1 MDLFEL
7 LPGNSADQLRSHV
20 ETEIAT
26 WLEDHHVDGDAQI
39 LRRLAELGLR
49 GVDVLISLAQ
59 IKSCYKYKYR
69 LQRQSL
75 HHIVALAQSQPM
87 LQELIQDRPYLL
99 AKVGIIYE
107 HAPAFLFDG
116 QASQQDLNDCVI
128 NFAKNYLAHFL
139 DYAVKPDGSPLT
151 SPYQVLLPT
160 FWDGDLWHPAAYL
173 QQAYERNLQGVEYY
187 IDFHPFQVGFNKL
200 LPEDFNARHREL
212 IREWVERTHL
222 KLSIHGAVVGPYS
235 TPTFMGQQLY
245 YDPVDAMEVQKETI
259 LLAQDIGAP
268 SVVLHL
274 VDPHRLP
281 ELAELIETAAGSQV
295 RVTVEN
301 YYYTEKI
308 QQTSAQVIEV
318 LNALLPLLSAE
329 TRRHN
334 FGITFDPG
342 HYNIEGDDPI
352 IAALH
357 MSQWCR
363 DQKVH
368 FTKIHATTNY
378 GPLRCFPPNFSSD
391 AHDRVSHIGINNQ
404 LVTQIVRWNGH
415 TPLVTAEQIHP
426 LTERDIRFI
435 DDAQTAPLEQEYAL
449 LVQRGKAL
457 IAGQADELMT
467 PEDSTVEPYQFIAGL
482 LGLEALQRYLVYR
495 QVQGIAEMTV
505 ETAEA
510 STLLLM
516 KASTATQRQALRH
529 LPTILQAAIAAEGEV
544 SQHSIGAICTRLR
557 DALLAEIQRDDLN
570 LIFADRH
577 LYHTDETIC
586 QEGAID
592 DAMFY
597 IKNGQAQVFIGG
609 VYMATLEAGEIFG
622 EMSLFYGIPR
632 SATVKASTDDT
643 EIGLLK
649 RERLVASLYHKEKG
663 GKTILRRLYSLL
675 PERLRNLD
683 IKYSQALQLLQS
695 LAPSRAETLANTTID
710 ANLEL
715 DSAFEAM
722 SLEELYTLFGLDRVY
737 APDEVVFPQDTVAN
751 GAYIVKS
758 GAVRVIRR
766 DIQRLDSKDVACID
780 IEALEKMF
788 RRDQFYFPSV
798 SRAADDLVL
807 ARLGS
812 KEIIGEVAL
821 IDESDHS
828 ATIVSEGAT
837 LGYMT
842 KEDFDRISE
851 MDVAVSDKFLLTL
864 CSSMMSR
871 INRLNQEYLHV
882 LSEVR
887 RL

>member
-1 MDLFEL
+1 MDLFGL
-7 LPGNSADQLRSHV
+7 IPGNSADQFRSHV

-26 WLEDHHVDGDAQI
+26 WLEDRHVDGDVQI
-39 LRRLAELGLR
+39 LQRLAELGLR

-59 IKSCYKYKYR
+59 IKSSYKYKYG

-75 HHIVALAQSQPM
+75 DDIVTLAYSQPT
-87 LQELIQDRPYLL
+87 LQKLIQNRPYLL

-107 HAPAFLFDG
+107 HAPAFLFNG
-116 QASQQDLNDCVI
+116 QASQQELHDCVI
-128 NFAKNYLAHFL
+128 NFANNYSAHFL
-139 DYAVKPDGSPLT
+139 DYADKPDGSPLT
-151 SPYQVLLPT
+151 SPYHVLLPT
-160 FWDGDLWHPAAYL
+160 FWSGELWHPAAYL

-187 IDFHPFQVGFNKL
+187 IDFHPFQVSLNKL
-200 LPEDFNARHREL
+200 LPEDFSAGHREL

-222 KLSIHGAVVGPYS
+222 ELSIHGAVVGPYS
-235 TPTFMGQQLY
+235 SPAFMGQQLY

-259 LLAQDIGAP
+259 LLAQDIGAS

-274 VDPHRLP
+274 VDPYRLP

-308 QQTSAQVIEV
+308 QQTSEQVIEV

-329 TRRHN
+329 TRHHN

-352 IAALH
+352 IAALR

-391 AHDRVSHIGINNQ
+391 VHDQVSRIGINNQ
-404 LVTQIVRWNGH
+404 FVTQIVRWNGY

-449 LVQRGKAL
+449 IVQRGKTL
-457 IAGQADELMT
+457 LAGQANELLT
-467 PEDSTVEPYQFIAGL
+467 PRETTIEAYQFIAGL
-482 LGLEALQRYLVYR
+482 SGLEALQRYLVYR
-495 QVQGIAEMTV
+495 QIQRIEGMTV

-516 KASTATQRQALRH
+516 KASMATQRQALRH
-529 LPTILQAAIAAEGEV
+529 LPTILQAAIAAEGGV

-570 LIFADRH
+570 LIFADSH
-577 LYHTDETIC
+577 PYHINETIC

-597 IKNGQAQVFIGG
+597 LKNGQAQVFVRG
-609 VYMATLEAGEIFG
+609 VHMATLEEGEIFG

-632 SATVKASTDDT
+632 SATVKASADDT
-643 EIGLLK
+643 EIGMLT
-649 RERLVASLYHKEKG
+649 RERLVASLNHRDGG
-663 GKTILRRLYSLL
+663 GKTILHRLYSLL

-683 IKYSQALQLLQS
+683 IKYSHALQLLQS
-695 LAPSRAETLANTTID
+695 MFPSRAVALSKTTVD
-710 ANLEL
+710 TNLEL
-715 DSAFEAM
+715 DAAFELMRQA
-722 SLEELYTLFGLDRVY
+722 ELDKLFRLDRVY
-737 APDEVVFPQDTVAN
+737 APGEVVFPQDTVAN
-751 GAYIVKS
+751 GAYLVKS

-766 DIQRLDSKDVACID
+766 DVQRLDFKNVAFID
-780 IEALEKMF
+780 TDALEKIF
-788 RRDQFYFPSV
+788 RGDQFYSV
-798 SRAADDLVL
+798 SASHPAEDMVI

-821 IDESDHS
+821 IDESDRS

-837 LGYMT
+837 LGYTT
-842 KEDFDRISE
+842 KEEFDQMIE
-851 MDVAVSDKFLLTL
+851 TDGAISDKFLLTL
-864 CSSMMSR
+864 CSSMMSK
-871 INRLNQEYLHV
+871 INRLNQEYLHL
-882 LSEVR
+882 LSEIR
-887 RL
+887 RD

>member
-1 MDLFEL
+1 
-7 LPGNSADQLRSHV
+7 
-20 ETEIAT
+20 
-26 WLEDHHVDGDAQI
+26 
-39 LRRLAELGLR
+39 
-49 GVDVLISLAQ
+49 
-59 IKSCYKYKYR
+59 
-69 LQRQSL
+69 
-75 HHIVALAQSQPM
+75 
-87 LQELIQDRPYLL
+87 
-99 AKVGIIYE
+99 
-107 HAPAFLFDG
+107 
-116 QASQQDLNDCVI
+116 
-128 NFAKNYLAHFL
+128 
-139 DYAVKPDGSPLT
+139 
-151 SPYQVLLPT
+151 VLLPT
-160 FWDGDLWHPAAYL
+160 FWSGELWHPAAYL

-187 IDFHPFQVGFNKL
+187 IDFHPFQVSLNKL
-200 LPEDFNARHREL
+200 LPEDFNDRHREL

-222 KLSIHGAVVGPYS
+222 ELSIHSAVVGPYS

-308 QQTSAQVIEV
+308 QQTSEQVIEV
-318 LNALLPLLSAE
+318 LNDLLPLLSAE

-352 IAALH
+352 IAALR

-363 DQKVH
+363 DQKVN

-391 AHDRVSHIGINNQ
+391 VHDRVSHIGINNQ
-404 LVTQIVRWNGH
+404 LVTQIVRWNGY
-415 TPLVTAEQIHP
+415 TPLVTAEQLHP

-435 DDAQTAPLEQEYAL
+435 DDAQTAPLEQEYASI
-449 LVQRGKAL
+449 VQRGKAL
-457 IAGQADELMT
+457 LAGQADELLT
-467 PEDSTVEPYQFIAGL
+467 PADTTVEAYQFIVGL

-495 QVQGIAEMTV
+495 QIQRIAEMTV

-516 KASTATQRQALRH
+516 KASLATQRQALRH
-529 LPTILQAAIAAEGEV
+529 LPTILQAAIAAEGGV

-557 DALLAEIQRDDLN
+557 DALLVEIQRDYLN
-570 LIFADRH
+570 LIFADSH
-577 LYHTDETIC
+577 PYYTDETIC

-597 IKNGQAQVFIGG
+597 IKHGQAQVFISG

-632 SATVKASTDDT
+632 SATVKASANDT
-643 EIGLLK
+643 EIGLLT
-649 RERLVASLYHKEKG
+649 RECLVASLHHREG
-663 GKTILRRLYSLL
+663 AGKTILHRLYSLL

-695 LAPSRAETLANTTID
+695 RAPSRAAALANTTVD

-715 DSAFEAM
+715 DTAFETM
-722 SLEELYTLFGLDRVY
+722 RREELDKLFRLDRVY
-737 APDEVVFPQDTVAN
+737 APGEVVFPQDTVAN
-751 GAYIVKS
+751 GAYLVKS
-758 GAVRVIRR
+758 GAVRVIRHN
-766 DIQRLDSKDVACID
+766 IQRLDSKDVAFID
-780 IEALEKMF
+780 TDALEKMF
-788 RRDQFYFPSV
+788 RGNQFYSASA
-798 SRAADDLVL
+798 SRAAEDLVL

-821 IDESDHS
+821 IDESDRS

-842 KEDFDRISE
+842 KEDFDQIIATDAAMSN
-851 MDVAVSDKFLLTL
+851 KFLLTL

-871 INRLNQEYLHV
+871 IDRLNQEYLHV
-882 LSEVR
+882 LSEIR
-887 RL
+887 RH